1 MAQVGDG
8 IFLIGRKT
16 ENLFHKSLVIL
27 YLKIYNITT
36 HTETM
41 MFTPEFFIDTI
52 QTTKKT
58 VFNRIVQDP
67 ELQKVAERYIN
78 TQTDFAK
85 MLVSNAI
92 DLAKYSLDKC
102 SPQKEQASQAPYK
115 VEKEAE

>member
-1 MAQVGDG
+1 
-8 IFLIGRKT
+8 
-16 ENLFHKSLVIL
+16 
-27 YLKIYNITT
+27 
-36 HTETM
+36 M

-52 QTTKKT
+52 QTTKKS

-67 ELQKVAERYIN
+67 ELQRVAERYVN
-78 TQTDFAK
+78 TQTEFAK
-85 MLVSNAI
+85 MLVRNAI